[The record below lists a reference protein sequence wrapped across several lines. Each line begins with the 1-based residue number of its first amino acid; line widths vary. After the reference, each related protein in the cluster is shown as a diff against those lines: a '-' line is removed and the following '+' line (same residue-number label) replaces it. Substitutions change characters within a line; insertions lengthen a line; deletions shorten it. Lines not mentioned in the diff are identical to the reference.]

1 MFFSYTHYMPFVAN
15 PNKIKERVAKMTD
28 YQLEIYW
35 NDIPTEK
42 KDAVTYP
49 MLCMWWHTS
58 ERCVRKILHELSGID
73 NGDNYVLIRS
83 SKNRGFYK
91 TDNQDEIEKYKKEC
105 LNRGRNVF
113 APIKKIN
120 RILSANKTQYSFTNN
135 LRVIREDRNLR
146 QAAVCAYMQVYDESF
161 DTPMLSKMEN
171 GVCLPTPF
179 QLLKLSALYECAP
192 SDLVKADLYW

>member
-15 PNKIKERVAKMTD
+15 PNRNKERVAKMTD

-42 KDAVTYP
+42 KDAVKYDV
-49 MLCMWWHTS
+49 LCMWWHTS
-58 ERCVRKILHELSGID
+58 ERNVRLILHELSRMD
-73 NGDNYVLIRS
+73 NGDDFVLIRS
-83 SKNRGFYK
+83 SRNRGFYK
-91 TDNQDEIEKYKKEC
+91 TDDREEIEAYKKEC

-135 LRVIREDRNLR
+135 LRVIREERNLR

-179 QLLKLSALYECAP
+179 QLLKLAELYECLP
-192 SDLVKADLYW
+192 SDLVKADFYW